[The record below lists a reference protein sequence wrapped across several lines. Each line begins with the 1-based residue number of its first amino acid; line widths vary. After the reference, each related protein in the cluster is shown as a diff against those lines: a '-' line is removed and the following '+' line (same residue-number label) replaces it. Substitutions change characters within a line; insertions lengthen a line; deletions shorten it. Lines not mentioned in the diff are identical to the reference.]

1 MLGLK
6 PQNRHAYLLTVVAND
21 KQVLFAAR
29 SAVTHRRNRDVKI
42 FIHLSPQYC
51 LHSALAAHVPR
62 PVPWD
67 SSPLRLISGVTGS
80 GNGVT
85 LCTV

>member
-6 PQNRHAYLLTVVAND
+6 PQNRQAYLLLWLLTISRYC
-21 KQVLFAAR
+21 AR
-29 SAVTHRRNRDVKI
+29 SAVTHRRNRDVKV
-42 FIHLSPQYC
+42 FIPLSPQYC

-67 SSPLRLISGVTGS
+67 SSPLRLISGVNGS
-80 GNGVT
+80 
-85 LCTV
+85 